1 MVCIEIILTSLA
13 QYEDDSLTRILSG
26 HHHVLS
32 NRGIPCSGN
41 AVPGWECTIPGWEC
55 TIPRSVTV
63 TMITWACEA
72 LVMVREKI
80 ICELASRG
88 TR

>member
-41 AVPGWECTIPGWEC
+41 AVPGWECR
-55 TIPRSVTV
+55 IPRSVTV

>member
-1 MVCIEIILTSLA
+1 MVCIEIILTSLV

-41 AVPGWECTIPGWEC
+41 GMHNSTFRYGDYDHVG
-55 TIPRSVTV
+55 
-63 TMITWACEA
+63 
-72 LVMVREKI
+72 L
-80 ICELASRG
+80 
-88 TR
+88 